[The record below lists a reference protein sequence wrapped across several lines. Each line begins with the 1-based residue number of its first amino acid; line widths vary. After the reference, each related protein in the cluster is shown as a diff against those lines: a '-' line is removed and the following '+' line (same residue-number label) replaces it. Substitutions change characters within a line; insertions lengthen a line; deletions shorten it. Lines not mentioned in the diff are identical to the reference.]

1 MLVTVGRIGR
11 AHGIKG
17 EVGMIVRTD
26 EPDRRFA
33 DGAVLMTENKPAR
46 ALTVESSRWHSGR
59 LLVKFVEAPDRTAAE
74 NLRNLALQAEI
85 GEEER
90 PEDPEE
96 YYDRELIGLAVRTTD
111 GDEAGEVIDV
121 VHLPSQDLLEI
132 RRPGGNAVLVPLV
145 EELVPEISLDKG
157 YVLVADRPGL
167 LDPEGAEEVPNEP
180 GRRLM
185 RLDVFSIFPEYLAA
199 LDLSLVGKAAK
210 SGLLDVRVHDLRD
223 WTHDRHRTVD
233 DTPSGGGAGMVMKPE
248 PWGEALDTVLPVDGP
263 AQPRLIVPTP
273 AGRPFSQELAYELAA
288 EPWLAFACGR
298 YEGID
303 ARVAAYAGERMRVDE
318 VSIGDYV
325 LNGGEVAVL
334 VMVEA
339 VARLLPGVIGNPES
353 LAEES
358 HSGDG
363 LLEYPVYT
371 KPTVLARPRRTGRPP
386 VREPR
391 PDRPVAPRPGRTAYC
406 RAPPGPAGR
415 LGRCGR
421 RQGRRG
427 CAGRRTACCRE

>member
-1 MLVTVGRIGR
+1 
-11 AHGIKG
+11 
-17 EVGMIVRTD
+17 
-26 EPDRRFA
+26 
-33 DGAVLMTENKPAR
+33 
-46 ALTVESSRWHSGR
+46 
-59 LLVKFVEAPDRTAAE
+59 
-74 NLRNLALQAEI
+74 
-85 GEEER
+85 
-90 PEDPEE
+90 
-96 YYDRELIGLAVRTTD
+96 
-111 GDEAGEVIDV
+111 
-121 VHLPSQDLLEI
+121 
-132 RRPGGNAVLVPLV
+132 
-145 EELVPEISLDKG
+145 
-157 YVLVADRPGL
+157 
-167 LDPEGAEEVPNEP
+167 
-180 GRRLM
+180 M

-248 PWGEALDTVLPVDGP
+248 PWGEALDTVAPVDGP

-303 ARVAAYAGERMRVDE
+303 ARVAEYAGERMRVDE

-371 KPTVLARPRRTGRPP
+371 KPTSWRGHDVPEVLLSGNHALIAQWRHDQA
-386 VREPR
+386 V
-391 PDRPVAPRPGRTAYC
+391 
-406 RAPPGPAGR
+406 
-415 LGRCGR
+415 
-421 RQGRRG
+421 
-427 CAGRRTACCRE
+427 RRTAERRPDLLAAWGGVVAGKDHAAGLVDVLPATEADAGELLTLQRAAYLSEALAYDDFTIPPLLEPLEGAVERIRQGQVWKAVAGTRIVGSVHLAVDGSVGRVGRLMVAPDWQGKGVGTRLLKVAEQTAPPEVTAYELFTGAESERNLGLYRKAGYREVRREPHTAKIEFVLLAKRRRRR